1 MLQFTAKP
9 DVLRAI
15 VDILST
21 IVEEARMVFDQ
32 DKVQIRVVD
41 ASHVALI
48 EMEVDA
54 AAFEAWNADETTLGL
69 ELQKMRDLVSLAGS
83 DDLIDFTYDEAL
95 GSVNMVVGDVDRTI
109 RPLDHSIMKN
119 PRVPDLE
126 LKNKT
131 TIQTSKFNRALKAAK
146 QVGDLV
152 TLSLDRQQFSLHVS
166 NDQDSVTVSH
176 EAGQLVALECDS
188 PVKSTYSIGYLAQLI
203 ARVDGLTESIDVLFD
218 DKMPLRIEFTF
229 ADGAGRM
236 IYFLAP
242 RIEDA

>member
-1 MLQFTAKP
+1 MLQLTIKP
-9 DVLRAI
+9 EVMRTI

-21 IVEEARMVFDQ
+21 IVEEARIVFDET
-32 DKVQIRVVD
+32 KMLVRVVD

-48 EMEVDA
+48 EMEVDS
-54 AAFEAWNADETTLGL
+54 AAFEAWNADDTILGL
-69 ELQKMRDLVSLAGS
+69 ELQKLRDLVSLAGS

-95 GSVNMVVGDVDRTI
+95 GSVNIVVGEVDRTI
-109 RPLDHSIMKN
+109 RPLDHSLMKD

-126 LKNKT
+126 LKNKV
-131 TIQTSKFNRALKAAK
+131 TIQTSKLNRALKAAK

-176 EAGQLVALECDS
+176 EAGQLEALECDS
-188 PVKSTYSIGYLAQLI
+188 PVKSTYSIGYLAQMV
-203 ARVDGLTESIDVLFD
+203 ARVDGITESIDVLFD
-218 DKMPLRIEFTF
+218 DKMPLRMEFTF
-229 ADGAGRM
+229 ADGCGRM
-236 IYFLAP
+236 VYFLAP